1 MLKRLTEALHIP
13 ASWYRLLLLLALSL
27 FFINVGVDHFINP
40 DFYLNIMPDYLP
52 FHAEAVYLS
61 GFFEIL
67 GGIVVL
73 IPKLRALARWGL
85 ISLLIAVFPANIYLF
100 NSEIAQNSYGISSQD
115 ALIRMPFQIPLIII
129 AYWHSKSNSS
139 KKIDMIAITLFIPT
153 ILYFLTLG

>member
-1 MLKRLTEALHIP
+1 MLKRLSGILHIP

-85 ISLLIAVFPANIYLF
+85 ISLLIAVFPANIYMAMNPNLF
-100 NSEIAQNSYGISSQD
+100 PEFSL
-115 ALIRMPFQIPLIII
+115 ALLYFRLPLQF
-129 AYWHSKSNSS
+129 
-139 KKIDMIAITLFIPT
+139 LFILWVLKAT
-153 ILYFLTLG
+153 EMVRD

>member
-1 MLKRLTEALHIP
+1 M
-13 ASWYRLLLLLALSL
+13 LLLLALSL

-85 ISLLIAVFPANIYLF
+85 ISLLIAVFPANIYMAMNPNLF
-100 NSEIAQNSYGISSQD
+100 PEFSL
-115 ALIRMPFQIPLIII
+115 AL
-129 AYWHSKSNSS
+129 
-139 KKIDMIAITLFIPT
+139 
-153 ILYFLTLG
+153 LYFRLPLQFVFIFWVLKATEMVRD

>member
-1 MLKRLTEALHIP
+1 MLKRLTEALHTP

-85 ISLLIAVFPANIYLF
+85 ISLLIAVFPANIYMAMNPNLF
-100 NSEIAQNSYGISSQD
+100 PEFSLE
-115 ALIRMPFQIPLIII
+115 L
-129 AYWHSKSNSS
+129 
-139 KKIDMIAITLFIPT
+139 
-153 ILYFLTLG
+153 LYFRLPLQFVFIFWVLKATEMVRD

>member
-1 MLKRLTEALHIP
+1 MLKRITEALHIP

-73 IPKLRALARWGL
+73 IQKLRALARWGL
-85 ISLLIAVFPANIYLF
+85 ISLLIAVFPANIYMAMNPNLF
-100 NSEIAQNSYGISSQD
+100 PEFSLE
-115 ALIRMPFQIPLIII
+115 L
-129 AYWHSKSNSS
+129 
-139 KKIDMIAITLFIPT
+139 
-153 ILYFLTLG
+153 LYFRLPLQFVFIFWVLKATEMVRD

>member
-1 MLKRLTEALHIP
+1 MLKRLSEALHIK

-73 IPKLRALARWGL
+73 IPKLRDLARWGL
-85 ISLLIAVFPANIYLF
+85 ISLLIAVFPANIYMAMNPNLF
-100 NSEIAQNSYGISSQD
+100 PEFSL
-115 ALIRMPFQIPLIII
+115 ALLYFRLPLQF
-129 AYWHSKSNSS
+129 
-139 KKIDMIAITLFIPT
+139 LFIFWVLKAT
-153 ILYFLTLG
+153 EMVRD

>member
-1 MLKRLTEALHIP
+1 MLKRLSEALHIK

-52 FHAEAVYLS
+52 FHSEAVYLS

-73 IPKLRALARWGL
+73 VPKLRALARWGL
-85 ISLLIAVFPANIYLF
+85 ISLLIAVFPANIYMAMNPNLF
-100 NSEIAQNSYGISSQD
+100 PEFSL
-115 ALIRMPFQIPLIII
+115 ALLYFRLPLQF
-129 AYWHSKSNSS
+129 
-139 KKIDMIAITLFIPT
+139 LFIFWVLKAT
-153 ILYFLTLG
+153 EMVRD

>member
-1 MLKRLTEALHIP
+1 MLKRLSEALHIK

-85 ISLLIAVFPANIYLF
+85 ISLLIAVFPANIYMAMNPNLF
-100 NSEIAQNSYGISSQD
+100 PEFSL
-115 ALIRMPFQIPLIII
+115 ALLYFRLPLQF
-129 AYWHSKSNSS
+129 
-139 KKIDMIAITLFIPT
+139 LFILWGLKAT
-153 ILYFLTLG
+153 EMVRD

>member
-61 GFFEIL
+61 GLFEIL

-85 ISLLIAVFPANIYLF
+85 ISLLIAVFPANIYMAMNPNLF
-100 NSEIAQNSYGISSQD
+100 PEFSLE
-115 ALIRMPFQIPLIII
+115 L
-129 AYWHSKSNSS
+129 
-139 KKIDMIAITLFIPT
+139 
-153 ILYFLTLG
+153 LYFRLPLQFVFIFWVLKATEMVRD

>member
-85 ISLLIAVFPANIYLF
+85 ISLLIAVFPANIYMAMNHNLF
-100 NSEIAQNSYGISSQD
+100 PEFSLE
-115 ALIRMPFQIPLIII
+115 L
-129 AYWHSKSNSS
+129 
-139 KKIDMIAITLFIPT
+139 
-153 ILYFLTLG
+153 LYFRLPLQFVFIFWVLKATEMVRD

>member
-1 MLKRLTEALHIP
+1 MLKRFTEALQIP

-85 ISLLIAVFPANIYLF
+85 ISLLIAVFPANIYMAMNPNLF
-100 NSEIAQNSYGISSQD
+100 PEFSLE
-115 ALIRMPFQIPLIII
+115 L
-129 AYWHSKSNSS
+129 
-139 KKIDMIAITLFIPT
+139 
-153 ILYFLTLG
+153 LYFRLPLQFVFIFWVLKATEMVRD

>member
-1 MLKRLTEALHIP
+1 MLKRLSEALHIK

-73 IPKLRALARWGL
+73 VPKLRALARWGL
-85 ISLLIAVFPANIYLF
+85 ISLLIAVFPANIYMAMNPNLF
-100 NSEIAQNSYGISSQD
+100 PEFSL
-115 ALIRMPFQIPLIII
+115 ALLYFRLPLQF
-129 AYWHSKSNSS
+129 
-139 KKIDMIAITLFIPT
+139 LFIFWVLKAT
-153 ILYFLTLG
+153 EMVRD

>member
-1 MLKRLTEALHIP
+1 MLKRLSEALHIK

-85 ISLLIAVFPANIYLF
+85 ISLLIAVFPANIYMAMNPNLF
-100 NSEIAQNSYGISSQD
+100 PEFSL
-115 ALIRMPFQIPLIII
+115 AL
-129 AYWHSKSNSS
+129 
-139 KKIDMIAITLFIPT
+139 
-153 ILYFLTLG
+153 LYFRLPLQFVVIFWVLKATEMVRD

>member
-1 MLKRLTEALHIP
+1 MLKRLSEALHIK

-85 ISLLIAVFPANIYLF
+85 ISLLIAVFPANISMAMNPNLF
-100 NSEIAQNSYGISSQD
+100 PEFSL
-115 ALIRMPFQIPLIII
+115 ALLYFRLPLQF
-129 AYWHSKSNSS
+129 
-139 KKIDMIAITLFIPT
+139 LFIFWVLKAT
-153 ILYFLTLG
+153 EMVRD

>member
-1 MLKRLTEALHIP
+1 MLKRLSEALHIK

-85 ISLLIAVFPANIYLF
+85 ISLLIAVFPANIYMAMNPNLF
-100 NSEIAQNSYGISSQD
+100 PEFSL
-115 ALIRMPFQIPLIII
+115 ALLYFRLPIQF
-129 AYWHSKSNSS
+129 
-139 KKIDMIAITLFIPT
+139 LFIFWVLKAT
-153 ILYFLTLG
+153 EMVRD

>member
-1 MLKRLTEALHIP
+1 MRMLKRLSETLHIP

-40 DFYLNIMPDYLP
+40 NFYLNIMPDYLP

-85 ISLLIAVFPANIYLF
+85 ISLLIAVFPANIYMAMNPNLYPEF
-100 NSEIAQNSYGISSQD
+100 SL
-115 ALIRMPFQIPLIII
+115 AL
-129 AYWHSKSNSS
+129 
-139 KKIDMIAITLFIPT
+139 
-153 ILYFLTLG
+153 LYFRLPLQFVFIFWVLKATEMVRD

>member
-1 MLKRLTEALHIP
+1 MLKRLSEALHIK

-85 ISLLIAVFPANIYLF
+85 ISLLIAVFPANIYMAMNPNLF
-100 NSEIAQNSYGISSQD
+100 PEFSL
-115 ALIRMPFQIPLIII
+115 ALLYFRLPLQF
-129 AYWHSKSNSS
+129 
-139 KKIDMIAITLFIPT
+139 LFIFWVLKAT
-153 ILYFLTLG
+153 EMVRD

>member
-1 MLKRLTEALHIP
+1 MLKRLSEALHIK

-73 IPKLRALARWGL
+73 VPKLRALARWGL
-85 ISLLIAVFPANIYLF
+85 ISLLIAVFPANIYLSLIHI
-100 NSEIAQNSYGISSQD
+100 SE
-115 ALIRMPFQIPLIII
+115 
-129 AYWHSKSNSS
+129 
-139 KKIDMIAITLFIPT
+139 PT
-153 ILYFLTLG
+153 RPY

>member
-85 ISLLIAVFPANIYLF
+85 ISLLIAVFPANIYMAMNPNLF
-100 NSEIAQNSYGISSQD
+100 PEFSLE
-115 ALIRMPFQIPLIII
+115 L
-129 AYWHSKSNSS
+129 
-139 KKIDMIAITLFIPT
+139 
-153 ILYFLTLG
+153 LYFRLPLQFVFIFLVLKATEMVRD

>member
-1 MLKRLTEALHIP
+1 MLKRLSEALHIK

-85 ISLLIAVFPANIYLF
+85 ISLLIAVFPANIYMAMNPNLF
-100 NSEIAQNSYGISSQD
+100 PDFSQ
-115 ALIRMPFQIPLIII
+115 AL
-129 AYWHSKSNSS
+129 
-139 KKIDMIAITLFIPT
+139 
-153 ILYFLTLG
+153 LYFRLPLQFVFIFWVLKATEMVRD

>member
-27 FFINVGVDHFINP
+27 FFINVGVGHFINP

-85 ISLLIAVFPANIYLF
+85 ISLLIAVFPANIYMAMNPNLF
-100 NSEIAQNSYGISSQD
+100 PEFSL
-115 ALIRMPFQIPLIII
+115 AL
-129 AYWHSKSNSS
+129 
-139 KKIDMIAITLFIPT
+139 
-153 ILYFLTLG
+153 LYFRLPLQFVFIFWVLKATEMVRD

>member
-1 MLKRLTEALHIP
+1 MLKRLSEALHIK

-73 IPKLRALARWGL
+73 VPKLRALARWGL
-85 ISLLIAVFPANIYLF
+85 ISLLIAVFPANIYMAMNPNLF
-100 NSEIAQNSYGISSQD
+100 PDFSQ
-115 ALIRMPFQIPLIII
+115 AL
-129 AYWHSKSNSS
+129 
-139 KKIDMIAITLFIPT
+139 
-153 ILYFLTLG
+153 LYFRLPLQFVFIFWVLKATEMVRD

>member
-1 MLKRLTEALHIP
+1 MLKRLSVALHIP

-85 ISLLIAVFPANIYLF
+85 ISLLIAVFPANIYMAMNPNLF
-100 NSEIAQNSYGISSQD
+100 PEFSL
-115 ALIRMPFQIPLIII
+115 ALLYFRLPLQF
-129 AYWHSKSNSS
+129 
-139 KKIDMIAITLFIPT
+139 LFIFWVLKAT
-153 ILYFLTLG
+153 EMVRD

>member
-85 ISLLIAVFPANIYLF
+85 ISLLIAVFPANIYMAMNPNLF
-100 NSEIAQNSYGISSQD
+100 PEFSLE
-115 ALIRMPFQIPLIII
+115 L
-129 AYWHSKSNSS
+129 
-139 KKIDMIAITLFIPT
+139 
-153 ILYFLTLG
+153 LYFRLPLQFVFIFWVSKATEMVRD

>member
-1 MLKRLTEALHIP
+1 MLKRLSEALHIK

-73 IPKLRALARWGL
+73 VPKLRALARWGL
-85 ISLLIAVFPANIYLF
+85 ISLLIAVFPANIYMAMNPNVFPEFSL
-100 NSEIAQNSYGISSQD
+100 
-115 ALIRMPFQIPLIII
+115 AL
-129 AYWHSKSNSS
+129 
-139 KKIDMIAITLFIPT
+139 
-153 ILYFLTLG
+153 LYFRLPLQFVFIFWVLKATEMVRD

>member
-85 ISLLIAVFPANIYLF
+85 ISLLIAVFPANIYMAMNPNLF
-100 NSEIAQNSYGISSQD
+100 PEFSLE
-115 ALIRMPFQIPLIII
+115 L
-129 AYWHSKSNSS
+129 
-139 KKIDMIAITLFIPT
+139 
-153 ILYFLTLG
+153 LYFRLPLQFVFIFWVLKAPEMVRD

>member
-1 MLKRLTEALHIP
+1 MLKRLSEAIHIK

-85 ISLLIAVFPANIYLF
+85 ISLLIAVFPANIYMAMNPNLF
-100 NSEIAQNSYGISSQD
+100 PEFSL
-115 ALIRMPFQIPLIII
+115 AL
-129 AYWHSKSNSS
+129 
-139 KKIDMIAITLFIPT
+139 
-153 ILYFLTLG
+153 LYFRLPLQFVFIFWVLKATEMVRD

>member
-1 MLKRLTEALHIP
+1 MLKRLTEALNIP

-85 ISLLIAVFPANIYLF
+85 ISLLIAVFPANIYMAMNPNLF
-100 NSEIAQNSYGISSQD
+100 PEFSLE
-115 ALIRMPFQIPLIII
+115 L
-129 AYWHSKSNSS
+129 
-139 KKIDMIAITLFIPT
+139 
-153 ILYFLTLG
+153 LYFRLPLQFVFIFWVLKATEMVRD